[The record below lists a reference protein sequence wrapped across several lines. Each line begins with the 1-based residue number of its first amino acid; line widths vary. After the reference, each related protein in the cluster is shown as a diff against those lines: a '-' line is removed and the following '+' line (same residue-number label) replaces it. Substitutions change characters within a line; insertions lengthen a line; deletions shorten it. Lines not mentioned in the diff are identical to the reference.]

1 LGTPLVLQDEATPSF
16 STGHKKKGANYTA
29 PMNFVS
35 GGIVGQDKNKK
46 KNKKKEEDEEVEEVE
61 ERGRQGDSSDSD
73 DGGKS
78 LIVFTRGCGAVF
90 MIRYTHKTSSYR
102 TSSYKTSS
110 YQMPNLVNGRLVTGH
125 FVTGRCVVCNWTFCA
140 LTLTH

>member
-1 LGTPLVLQDEATPSF
+1 MLNPDSSPHTNAGNKQFSWVRLVWQDEATPSF

-46 KNKKKEEDEEVEEVE
+46 KNKKKEEDDEEVEEVE

-78 LIVFTRGCGAVF
+78 LITMGCGAP
-90 MIRYTHKTSSYR
+90 YS
-102 TSSYKTSS
+102 
-110 YQMPNLVNGRLVTGH
+110 
-125 FVTGRCVVCNWTFCA
+125 
-140 LTLTH
+140 

>member
-1 LGTPLVLQDEATPSF
+1 MGVRLVWQDEATPSF

-61 ERGRQGDSSDSD
+61 EERGRQGDSSDSD

-78 LIVFTRGCGAVF
+78 LI
-90 MIRYTHKTSSYR
+90 TS
-102 TSSYKTSS
+102 
-110 YQMPNLVNGRLVTGH
+110 
-125 FVTGRCVVCNWTFCA
+125 FVKPE
-140 LTLTH
+140 L

>member
-1 LGTPLVLQDEATPSF
+1 VRLVWQDEATPSF

-73 DGGKS
+73 DGGKA
-78 LIVFTRGCGAVF
+78 LIIRGCGAVF
-90 MIRYTHKTSSYR
+90 MLWYTHTTSSYR
-102 TSSYKTSS
+102 TSSNKTSS
-110 YQMPNLVNGRLVTGH
+110 YQTPSLVNERLVTGH
-125 FVTGRCVVCNWTFCA
+125 SVTGHCVTECFVHSHCGNWMFFN
-140 LTLTH
+140 